1 MKYLILLFAIALSHC
16 VPAQSGDLQR
26 YYLQAMQAFKAGQ
39 AGEFYTLI
47 SKAREIHPYHQGILY
62 QSGIAAAMTNR
73 NDEAIEYLKRALL
86 IQSDFHLNVPEL
98 KVLESDP
105 RFKQLKQIK
114 AEANRAIINSD
125 TAFILQDRQLHLE
138 SIAQGEAD
146 GVFYGGSIRKR
157 KIVRI
162 SKNKV
167 EDFTSE
173 GQDGLCS
180 VFGVKADPRRKV
192 LWVSSSPMPEMQDY
206 DSTLTSAVHAYDINI
221 GKLIRKVLPGNPR
234 MALVLGDLVISE
246 RGEVYV
252 SDSRSNMIF
261 RVSQSGTVLE
271 QFFSSD
277 DFWNIQGIA
286 LSGDGRYLFVAD
298 YVRGLFRLELEGR
311 RLIHLEASFD
321 ISLKG
326 IDGLVWYDNTLI
338 AIQNNVNPM
347 RVTRYT
353 LNRGQDALV
362 SFEILDKK
370 HPAFNEPTLGC
381 IQKDEFYYVANSQ
394 WGGYDENHQI
404 KPSGQLQDIV
414 ILMLKL
420 Q

>member
-1 MKYLILLFAIALSHC
+1 MKYLILLCTIAISYNAF
-16 VPAQSGDLQR
+16 AQSGDLQR
-26 YYLQAMQAFKAGQ
+26 YYVQAMQAFKDGRAE
-39 AGEFYTLI
+39 EFYTLI

-73 NDEAIEYLKRALL
+73 KDEALRYLKSALL

-98 KVLESDP
+98 KGLESDP
-105 RFKQLKQIK
+105 RFQELKQIK
-114 AEANRAIINSD
+114 EEAARAIVNSD
-125 TAFILQDRQLHLE
+125 TAFILHDRQLHLE
-138 SIAQGEAD
+138 SIAEGEAD
-146 GVFYGGSIRKR
+146 GIFYGGSIRKR

-162 SKNKV
+162 TKNDV

-180 VFGVKADPRRKV
+180 VFGVKVDPRRKI
-192 LWVSSSPMPEMQDY
+192 LWASSSPMPEMQGY
-206 DSTLTSAVHAYDINI
+206 DSTLTSAVYAYDIAN
-221 GKLIRKVLPGNPR
+221 GKLIRKVLPENPR
-234 MALVLGDLVISE
+234 MPLVLGDLVLSE

-252 SDSRSNMIF
+252 SDSKNNMIF

-277 DFWNIQGIA
+277 EFWNIQGIT
-286 LSGDGRYLFVAD
+286 LSGDGKYMFIAD
-298 YVRGLFRLELEGR
+298 YVRGLFRLELDGR
-311 RLIHLEASFD
+311 RLIHLEKSFD
-321 ISLKG
+321 LSLKG
-326 IDGLVWYDNTLI
+326 IDGLVWHDNTLV

-347 RVTRYT
+347 RVTRYS
-353 LNRGQDALV
+353 LSREQDVLV

-370 HPAFNEPTLGC
+370 HPAYNEPTLGC
-381 IQKDEFYYVANSQ
+381 IHNDMFYYVANSQ

-420 Q
+420 P